1 MITQQNTH
9 HGFQT
14 YQGNPNSL
22 KLKLV
27 NSIND
32 QESNSFLKQSDE
44 AFSLKKALLSFDK
57 IVYSRLKD

>member
-9 HGFQT
+9 QGSQT

-27 NSIND
+27 NGFKD

-44 AFSLKKALLSFDK
+44 ALNLNKALLTLDK
-57 IVYSRLKD
+57 IVHSRLKG